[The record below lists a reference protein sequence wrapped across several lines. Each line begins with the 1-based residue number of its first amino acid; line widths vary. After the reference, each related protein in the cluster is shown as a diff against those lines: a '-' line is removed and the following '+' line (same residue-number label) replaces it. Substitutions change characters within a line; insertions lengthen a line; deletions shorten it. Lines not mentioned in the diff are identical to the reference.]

1 MKKVSARMFFSVVW
15 MGICQAMG
23 WFFGLFGYNRDGK
36 FAKCVWGLFSVSA
49 AIVMAVD
56 VKIHSFYLYSSV
68 VASRCVLKGD
78 DAFHFSIPLLKFPF
92 PIVPTRVFFR
102 CFSFP
107 DPSHRRED

>member
-49 AIVMAVD
+49 AIVMAVLSGGLLVNIYQALD
-56 VKIHSFYLYSSV
+56 DEYEFGLWHSDDCEYD
-68 VASRCVLKGD
+68 SRVL
-78 DAFHFSIPLLKFPF
+78 
-92 PIVPTRVFFR
+92 RWQ
-102 CFSFP
+102 
-107 DPSHRRED
+107 

>member
-49 AIVMAVD
+49 AIVMAVLSGGLL
-56 VKIHSFYLYSSV
+56 VNIYGSS
-68 VASRCVLKGD
+68 A
-78 DAFHFSIPLLKFPF
+78 I
-92 PIVPTRVFFR
+92 
-102 CFSFP
+102 
-107 DPSHRRED
+107 